1 MEILAYGVQA
11 DERPLLEKAFAGR
24 HALRCLSVFLNRDTA
39 PLAAGYPVVSS
50 SVNAELDAGTLAVL
64 AAGGT
69 ELVVQ
74 RSTGFNNIDLDAAA
88 SLGLTVAR
96 VSHYSP
102 YAVAEHAWT
111 LALAVNRRLTRAAN
125 RSREFDFR
133 LDGLLGRDIHGM
145 TVGVIGTGKIGEC
158 FARIAAGFGT
168 RLLGWDIAP
177 NPACLDLGM
186 TYTELPELLSRADL
200 VSLHVPLLPSTHH
213 LIDAAAPH
221 CISEVTRAPGV
232 LDGVVLVVSAVE
244 CIQAQ
249 TRLLMHTLV
258 AMRMLVLIFV
268 NKVDRMGARH
278 DDLLKSIGSQ
288 LAPAMVSMSRVER
301 LGTAQAWSFARSVR
315 EEDFTADLAELLG
328 DHDEAFLAR
337 YLDDEKA
344 LGEQE
349 YLAELARQTCTA
361 RVTPVF
367 FGSAVTG
374 TGTTELIDGITR
386 LLSGDRHELARTCP
400 LSGTVFKIERGWAG
414 EKSPTSGCVRGSSG
428 PGARS
433 ASISGTSREKSSKSP
448 AAPRWS
454 RCSTRV
460 PR

>member
-168 RLLGWDIAP
+168 HLLGWDIAP

-213 LIDAAAPH
+213 LIDAAALARMKEDA
-221 CISEVTRAPGV
+221 ILVNSSRGGLVDSAALVEVLRAGHLSGV
-232 LDGVVLVVSAVE
+232 GLDVYEEETGVFFTDRSIEGITDDTLARLVTFPQVLVTSHQAYFTRTAVGQIIDATVRNVDDYANGRTNE
-244 CIQAQ
+244 N
-249 TRLLMHTLV
+249 TLV
-258 AMRMLVLIFV
+258 P
-268 NKVDRMGARH
+268 
-278 DDLLKSIGSQ
+278 KS
-288 LAPAMVSMSRVER
+288 
-301 LGTAQAWSFARSVR
+301 
-315 EEDFTADLAELLG
+315 
-328 DHDEAFLAR
+328 
-337 YLDDEKA
+337 
-344 LGEQE
+344 
-349 YLAELARQTCTA
+349 
-361 RVTPVF
+361 
-367 FGSAVTG
+367 
-374 TGTTELIDGITR
+374 
-386 LLSGDRHELARTCP
+386 
-400 LSGTVFKIERGWAG
+400 
-414 EKSPTSGCVRGSSG
+414 
-428 PGARS
+428 
-433 ASISGTSREKSSKSP
+433 
-448 AAPRWS
+448 
-454 RCSTRV
+454 
-460 PR
+460 